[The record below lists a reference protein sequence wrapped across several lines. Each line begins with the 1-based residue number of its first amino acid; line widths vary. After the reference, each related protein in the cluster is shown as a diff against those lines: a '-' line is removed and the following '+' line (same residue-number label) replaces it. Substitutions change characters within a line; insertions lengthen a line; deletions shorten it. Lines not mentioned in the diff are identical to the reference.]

1 MPGLHGLNVHT
12 IQVAHT
18 RLRPKLHLFS
28 YHPYGALQRNFKL
41 GIEGENLVLAKIWW
55 ETVTVEMGMT
65 ETRAWSVPQPQLEQ
79 SLHRQGVG
87 KDLDGPSRGTGRQG
101 N

>member
-12 IQVAHT
+12 IQAAHT

-55 ETVTVEMGMT
+55 ETVTSGNGHDRNKGKVCSPASAGT
-65 ETRAWSVPQPQLEQ
+65 ESARARS
-79 SLHRQGVG
+79 G
-87 KDLDGPSRGTGRQG
+87 KGS
-101 N
+101 